1 MVVMGS
7 VGLCWK
13 PELYYQRGPA
23 PRNLQEAWD
32 DVSLR
37 EVDDAMFNRQCLI
50 VSSGGGCISSDVQII
65 LRGSRS
71 LGYGFVTFENTDDA
85 EKAVATTDKT
95 EIEGRQVNVEIAKP
109 APVSQESPAFQPEFG
124 ACLLDHFF
132 DRSLRDIELIDFL

>member
-50 VSSGGGCISSDVQII
+50 VSSGGGVHQLGCADHSSRV
-65 LRGSRS
+65 
-71 LGYGFVTFENTDDA
+71 
-85 EKAVATTDKT
+85 AVA
-95 EIEGRQVNVEIAKP
+95 GLWL
-109 APVSQESPAFQPEFG
+109 
-124 ACLLDHFF
+124 CYL
-132 DRSLRDIELIDFL
+132 